1 MKKVLLAFDGLH
13 FSKGAF
19 EFARRLNELEPI
31 LLLGVFVPQVTIANL
46 WSYAAPENAP
56 LFIPL
61 LEEDDSQ
68 VIDENIR
75 SFEGLC
81 KSNGI
86 EYRIHKDFLDFAL
99 PEFKKETRF
108 ADLAILGSESFYEN
122 LGLADPNEY
131 LKQALH
137 TTECPIVLVP
147 EHFIFPDSNIIA
159 FDGTESSVYA
169 MKQFAYLFPQLCRN
183 NTMIVYVGDAE
194 QIPEKQYMQ
203 ELAARHFGDLTFY
216 KLDVDAKKY
225 FATWISDR
233 KSAILISGSFG
244 RSALSQLFNRSFAL
258 DVIRDHQLPLFIAHK

>member
-68 VIDENIR
+68 VIDENIS

-108 ADLAILGSESFYEN
+108 ADLPNAPEIN
-122 LGLADPNEY
+122 IADF
-131 LKQALH
+131 LSLIHVA
-137 TTECPIVLVP
+137 
-147 EHFIFPDSNIIA
+147 
-159 FDGTESSVYA
+159 
-169 MKQFAYLFPQLCRN
+169 
-183 NTMIVYVGDAE
+183 
-194 QIPEKQYMQ
+194 
-203 ELAARHFGDLTFY
+203 
-216 KLDVDAKKY
+216 KY
-225 FATWISDR
+225 FLASTS
-233 KSAILISGSFG
+233 SL
-244 RSALSQLFNRSFAL
+244 
-258 DVIRDHQLPLFIAHK
+258 